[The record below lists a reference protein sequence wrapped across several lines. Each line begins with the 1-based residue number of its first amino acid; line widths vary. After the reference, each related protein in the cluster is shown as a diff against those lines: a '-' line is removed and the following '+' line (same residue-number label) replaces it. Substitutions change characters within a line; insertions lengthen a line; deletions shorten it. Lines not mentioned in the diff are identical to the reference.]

1 MATVCPATV
10 SVAVRVSP
18 GFSGTEKLTGPV
30 PVCDVGVLTVTKL
43 PVVETVHAQLAPVL
57 TVKVAL
63 PPTPDMLKL
72 VVEIVYV
79 HVGGVAVDGEVGVLF
94 VEHVVSFFNATAATE
109 KRRRAGKF
117 IMRG

>member
-43 PVVETVHAQLAPVL
+43 PVVDTVHAQPAPVV
-57 TVKVAL
+57 TVNVAL
-63 PPTPDMLKL
+63 PPAPDMLKL

-79 HVGGVAVDGEVGVLF
+79 HVGGKVVDGEVGVLF
-94 VEHVVSFFNATAATE
+94 VEHAVPTINTTIATE
-109 KRRRAGKF
+109 KKRRAEKLM
-117 IMRG
+117 MRG